1 MRAIPRTVWTA
12 LIAAMVL
19 AAPSPAFA
27 SRSMEIGLQDDAVF
41 VDQAGIGRET
51 GFARAKEIGVTTIRA
66 NMLWSRVM
74 TEAQANQ
81 IKHPKNPQYDFSKF
95 DALVDGAR
103 AHGFRVQLTIT
114 GPAPAWATKSR
125 ELGTRNPNV
134 KDFTRFTTLVA
145 KHFKG
150 KIDRYSIWNEP
161 NWYTWLSPAKT
172 GAAQYRALYTAGYTA
187 IKKTD
192 RKAKVIFGELAPRE
206 RQGASVAP
214 LTFIKSV
221 LCVDKR
227 FKKKKGCPIVRTDG
241 VSVHPYDYS
250 HAPNSHAIPAGDVSV
265 GTVSRLTSALG
276 KLRKAKALA
285 TPANKQPPVHLTEFA
300 YFASG
305 PLALPRDTRAR
316 YITQAFSE
324 ARANPQIAQIL
335 YFGLVQNPFRQ
346 WDTGLLMPDGTPDT
360 TFTALKS
367 WVSQQRAAG
376 KLTSG

>member
-1 MRAIPRTVWTA
+1 MMRAIPRTVWTA

-74 TEAQANQ
+74 TDAQANQ

-114 GPAPAWATKSR
+114 GPAPAWATKGHTVS
-125 ELGTRNPNV
+125 TRDPSV
-134 KDFTRFTTLVA
+134 KEFTRFTTLVA

-192 RKAKVIFGELAPRE
+192 RKAK
-206 RQGASVAP
+206 
-214 LTFIKSV
+214 
-221 LCVDKR
+221 DK
-227 FKKKKGCPIVRTDG
+227 
-241 VSVHPYDYS
+241 H
-250 HAPNSHAIPAGDVSV
+250 
-265 GTVSRLTSALG
+265 
-276 KLRKAKALA
+276 
-285 TPANKQPPVHLTEFA
+285 
-300 YFASG
+300 
-305 PLALPRDTRAR
+305 
-316 YITQAFSE
+316 
-324 ARANPQIAQIL
+324 
-335 YFGLVQNPFRQ
+335 
-346 WDTGLLMPDGTPDT
+346 
-360 TFTALKS
+360 
-367 WVSQQRAAG
+367 
-376 KLTSG
+376 